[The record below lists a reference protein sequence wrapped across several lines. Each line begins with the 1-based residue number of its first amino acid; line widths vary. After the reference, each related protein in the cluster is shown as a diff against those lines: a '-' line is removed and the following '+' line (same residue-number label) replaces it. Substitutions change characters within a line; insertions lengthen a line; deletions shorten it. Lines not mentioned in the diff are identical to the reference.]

1 MTLGIIFFLFTI
13 INSYTTEFLDPSFQ
27 RALILSAASSILL
40 ILTAL
45 FWYKI
50 DPSLP
55 LKHSLT
61 GKEGIFIQ
69 ETLSKDFKFELAW
82 GSEML
87 LTTSAAATVL
97 VYMNQ
102 ETILK
107 RGLISED
114 DFIPKDICN
123 RVLKTGKMISL
134 VNTKF
139 YPGKEEF
146 DTVVNNLPSVIV
158 SPINN
163 NSFVIVG
170 GWTERCFTLSDE
182 RWIVGWS
189 KKLCNYI

>member
-1 MTLGIIFFLFTI
+1 MKRSIVLTLGIIFFLFTI

-123 RVLKTGKMISL
+123 RV
-134 VNTKF
+134 
-139 YPGKEEF
+139 
-146 DTVVNNLPSVIV
+146 
-158 SPINN
+158 
-163 NSFVIVG
+163 
-170 GWTERCFTLSDE
+170 
-182 RWIVGWS
+182 
-189 KKLCNYI
+189 